1 MCLEKIPIVKAVI
14 IGERRDTYRKVRF
27 LNFISDTSIL

>member
-14 IGERRDTYRKVRF
+14 GESKETYRKVRF